1 MSKRVYNGNMSSRQ
15 QGCLALIMLSLL
27 IPLLNG
33 CTDGNT
39 LDLYLATRAY
49 ARVTESPVITRNFP
63 QEDPPQGI
71 YLANETA
78 TFTISGALSS
88 DSLFFQITHSW
99 DFSSNDYTGPFIPY
113 IGEQIQIGY
122 GGDKVNNLIAYA
134 SRDEHNDS
142 RVVGL
147 TNLVIFFV
155 SGDILTRHTLDEGIE
170 GRPSALTFESN
181 ERLWYASSEG
191 NLVRL
196 TLNTADPRVL
206 PTLIE
211 PYTHTGFS
219 LSNPQALTYENN
231 TLYIAD
237 TGNNRIVS
245 VNTANLTAAPV
256 TLLDSEDGL
265 SAPAGLVL
273 ANNLIYIAD
282 SGNNRI
288 VSWNSATPAVPFTVL
303 ISPNTEIAE
312 TPLANPT
319 ALAFANNILYIA
331 DSGNGR
337 ILSFDTTQPGNGAS
351 VLLDTTVG
359 LVNPTGLAFG
369 TLYETSNMLYISDS
383 ESHRIFY
390 INSLDPASGL
400 QHVAGD
406 TGVDGGFLRGDTMEA
421 IYAILNEP
429 SALALD
435 SQGNVFLADSNNYRI
450 RYIMR

>member
-1 MSKRVYNGNMSSRQ
+1 M
-15 QGCLALIMLSLL
+15 
-27 IPLLNG
+27 
-33 CTDGNT
+33 
-39 LDLYLATRAY
+39 
-49 ARVTESPVITRNFP
+49 
-63 QEDPPQGI
+63 
-71 YLANETA
+71 
-78 TFTISGALSS
+78 
-88 DSLFFQITHSW
+88 
-99 DFSSNDYTGPFIPY
+99 
-113 IGEQIQIGY
+113 
-122 GGDKVNNLIAYA
+122 
-134 SRDEHNDS
+134 
-142 RVVGL
+142 VGL

-155 SGDILTRHTLDEGIE
+155 SGDILTRHALDETAGE
-170 GRPSALTFESN
+170 RPTALAFESD

-219 LSNPQALTYENN
+219 LSNPQALAYENN

-337 ILSFDTTQPGNGAS
+337 ILSFDTTQPENGAT
-351 VLLDTTVG
+351 VLLDTTAG
-359 LVNPTGLAFG
+359 LVNPSGLAFG
-369 TLYETSNMLYISDS
+369 TSFETSNTLYISDR
-383 ESHRIFY
+383 ESHRISS
-390 INSLDPASGL
+390 IEIDDPASGP
-400 QHVAGD
+400 QPVAGD
-406 TGVDGGFLRGDTMEA
+406 PWLDGGAFRGDSTEA
-421 IYAILNEP
+421 IYAILNAP
-429 SALALD
+429 SGLALD